1 MPVTDRRLS
10 RLPFLLAAVACVLL
24 IVTALY
30 MQYGMGL
37 EPCPLCIFQRI
48 AVIAL
53 AVLSVVAA
61 LANPQGWGRR
71 LVGLLVAITAIG
83 GGAVAGRQVWLQ
95 HLPEDQ
101 VPSCGPGLDYMLD
114 VFPWRKVVELVLSG
128 SGECAEVHWRLL
140 GLSIAE
146 WMLVVFTAFALF
158 GGWLLFRRG
167 TSCRG
172 TSS

>member
-1 MPVTDRRLS
+1 MSSNPRPVS
-10 RLPFLLAAVACVLL
+10 RLPFLMAASVCVLL
-24 IVTALY
+24 IAVALY

-48 AVIAL
+48 AVMAL
-53 AVLSVVAA
+53 AVVFVVAA
-61 LANPQGWGRR
+61 LVNPQGWGRR
-71 LVGLLVAITAIG
+71 LAGLFVLLIAVL

-101 VPSCGPGLDYMLD
+101 VPACGPGLDYMLE
-114 VFPWRKVVELVLSG
+114 VLPWRKVVDLVLRG

-146 WMLVVFTAFALF
+146 WMVLVFAVFLLM
-158 GGWLLFRRG
+158 GGYLLLRRRLLG
-167 TSCRG
+167 SP
-172 TSS
+172 